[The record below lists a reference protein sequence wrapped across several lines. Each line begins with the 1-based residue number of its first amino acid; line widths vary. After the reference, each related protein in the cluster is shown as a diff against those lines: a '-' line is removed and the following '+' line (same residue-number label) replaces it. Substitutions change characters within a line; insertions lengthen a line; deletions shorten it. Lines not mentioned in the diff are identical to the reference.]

1 MTATATHGSVS
12 RPRPGYLN
20 GGTPHDQGLSR
31 KSTRRNPEL
40 SSSVAGAVAPMPGE
54 VPFGFVPD
62 LQRLAGAMGVWQGSW
77 MASYRAAEL
86 LYAAMGAASSAQ
98 LVRAQEAAE
107 RAVAAGRAMAEASDR
122 AARVE
127 LAWAFLQDGLDRGFA
142 DALTSL
148 DRTARLAQDL
158 LELAG
163 DRAVPEE
170 AIDRAA

>member
-1 MTATATHGSVS
+1 
-12 RPRPGYLN
+12 
-20 GGTPHDQGLSR
+20 
-31 KSTRRNPEL
+31 
-40 SSSVAGAVAPMPGE
+40 
-54 VPFGFVPD
+54 
-62 LQRLAGAMGVWQGSW
+62 
-77 MASYRAAEL
+77 
-86 LYAAMGAASSAQ
+86 MGAASSAQ

-163 DRAVPEE
+163 DQAVPEE